1 MVSGSLRTRNDAP
14 TKPAHWRYHH
24 LAQPEM
30 PANSGLL
37 THFTR
42 FRVVNLIRSSRV
54 DVRFCTM
61 AIATALVA
69 STLLLT
75 SAPGA
80 EHRNTEFSGFQLT
93 SSAQAPAEAEDWDKL
108 SPEQRMKRRWPQP
121 VKAGF
126 LIGLPILDYDDSTIG
141 HVRKVVR
148 TADGKNL
155 LIVAYGRW
163 LTWSKRL
170 VAVPIETVAIL
181 GRQIN
186 ALEMLPEDFDKAPT
200 WDDSGGQEIAADT
213 TIQIAISRR

>member
-1 MVSGSLRTRNDAP
+1 M
-14 TKPAHWRYHH
+14 
-24 LAQPEM
+24 
-30 PANSGLL
+30 
-37 THFTR
+37 
-42 FRVVNLIRSSRV
+42 
-54 DVRFCTM
+54 RFCAM
-61 AIATALVA
+61 AIATALVV

-75 SAPGA
+75 SAFGA
-80 EHRNTEFSGFQLT
+80 EHRNTEFSSSQLT
-93 SSAQAPAEAEDWDKL
+93 SSTQAPAEAEDWDKL
-108 SPEQRMKRRWPQP
+108 PPEERMKRRWPQP

-126 LIGLPILDYDDSTIG
+126 LIGLPVLDYDDSTIG

-148 TADGKNL
+148 TGEGKIL
-155 LIVAYGRW
+155 LIVAYGRL

-200 WDDSGGQEIAADT
+200 WNDSRGQDIPADA